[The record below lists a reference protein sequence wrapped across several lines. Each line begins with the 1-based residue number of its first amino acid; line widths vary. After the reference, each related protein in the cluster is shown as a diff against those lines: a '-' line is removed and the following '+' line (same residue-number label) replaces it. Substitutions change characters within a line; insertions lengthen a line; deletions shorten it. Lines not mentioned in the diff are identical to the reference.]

1 MSAKYPA
8 PGQGHIVINNRIN
21 NKENVLLVLTIEFK
35 YVNNAYSHEM
45 TCEIRNY
52 NMLEMKIVYFSLIL
66 LHTGNF
72 NNQKDPAS
80 LTTASMITKMVPN
93 FHYTTTNKN
102 AIQLFSLY
110 AAI

>member
-1 MSAKYPA
+1 
-8 PGQGHIVINNRIN
+8 
-21 NKENVLLVLTIEFK
+21 
-35 YVNNAYSHEM
+35 
-45 TCEIRNY
+45 
-52 NMLEMKIVYFSLIL
+52 MKIVYFSLIL